1 MTMFY
6 IPGFLHIYIYDK
18 YVYSMLHTYALL
30 CSSQKDR
37 SFLTLADFRFDL
49 GRNSVGDGTLQ
60 VLAELLPKFRQNDSG
75 VLDATH
81 RLSRSSAPL
90 PSALDVMRKI
100 VEFVGLSNMVSQSE
114 DIFSA

>member
-1 MTMFY
+1 
-6 IPGFLHIYIYDK
+6 
-18 YVYSMLHTYALL
+18 MLHTYALLVL

-60 VLAELLPKFRQNDSG
+60 VLAELLPTFRQNDSG
-75 VLDATH
+75 LLDATH
-81 RLSRSSAPL
+81 LSQNVS
-90 PSALDVMRKI
+90 PSPHVDLRTSTFGVMRKI
-100 VEFVGLSNMVSQSE
+100 VDFVGLSNMVSQSE